1 MNNLILAFLP
11 TSKHVVKVRKHVFF
25 EKKKINIDVREAFNT
40 HANNTQFFLL
50 SLFALY
56 PLQDGIIAVIYQS
69 NIQKYTQQF
78 INH

>member
-1 MNNLILAFLP
+1 MSNFILAFLP
-11 TSKHVVKVRKHVFF
+11 TLKLVVKVRKQKHVFL
-25 EKKKINIDVREAFNT
+25 KKIDVREAFNT
-40 HANNTQFFLL
+40 HVNNTHFFLL
-50 SLFALY
+50 SLFTLY